1 MFIIDDLLIFIA
13 EKIQGMAEE
22 ELEDNPEKLK
32 RELLD
37 LQMRLEM
44 EEFTEEEYKKK
55 EDEIL
60 VRMEALREEEGKKE
74 EKK

>member
-1 MFIIDDLLIFIA
+1 MFLIDDLLIFIA
-13 EKIQGMAEE
+13 EKVQSLVKEE
-22 ELEDNPEKLK
+22 VEDTSEKLK

-60 VRMEALREEEGKKE
+60 ARMEALRTKEEERKQS
-74 EKK
+74 

>member
-1 MFIIDDLLIFIA
+1 MFIIDDFLMFIA
-13 EKIQGMAEE
+13 EKVRDMAEE
-22 ELEDNPEKLK
+22 EIEDTSEKLK

-44 EEFTEEEYKKK
+44 EEITEEEFKKK

-60 VRMEALREEEGKKE
+60 ARMEALRKE
-74 EKK
+74 EKEKQG

>member
-1 MFIIDDLLIFIA
+1 MFLIDDFLIFIA

-22 ELEDNPEKLK
+22 EMEDTLEKLK
-32 RELLD
+32 KELLD

-60 VRMEALREEEGKKE
+60 VRMEALRTEEKEEE
-74 EKK
+74 

>member
-1 MFIIDDLLIFIA
+1 MFIIDDFLIFIA
-13 EKIQGMAEE
+13 EKIQTMAEE
-22 ELEDNPEKLK
+22 EIEDTPEKLK
-32 RELLD
+32 KELLD

-60 VRMEALREEEGKKE
+60 VRMEALRKE
-74 EKK
+74 EKEKGK